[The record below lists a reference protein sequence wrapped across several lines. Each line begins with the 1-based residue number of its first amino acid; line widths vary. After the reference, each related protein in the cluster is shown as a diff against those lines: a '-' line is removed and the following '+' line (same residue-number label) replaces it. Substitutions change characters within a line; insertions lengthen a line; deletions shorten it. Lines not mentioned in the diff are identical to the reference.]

1 MRQLA
6 LRSLPV
12 ASPHRFGVFSN
23 GLYSGI
29 RHNMGGVHNRLGNVS
44 AAVRK
49 RNYHVGGKGGYR
61 MGNSGFFERKWR
73 QEEQLVSRGTNR
85 QLTVDNALAEVRRRV
100 AASNAHDRKLS
111 RHAAGIM
118 SASER
123 PPGSVWKRRNWSSSF
138 TTTSCGSRAEI
149 AASF

>member
-12 ASPHRFGVFSN
+12 ASPQIFGVFSI

-29 RHNMGGVHNRLGNVS
+29 RHNLSGVHNRLGNVS
-44 AAVRK
+44 APLRK
-49 RNYHVGGKGGYR
+49 RNYHVGWKVGYR
-61 MGNSGFFERKWR
+61 MSNSGFFERKWR

-85 QLTVDNALAEVRRRV
+85 QLTVDNALAEVRHRA
-100 AASNAHDRKLS
+100 AASDAHNVKQS
-111 RHAAGIM
+111 RHAADIM

-123 PPGSVWKRRNWSSSF
+123 PPGNLWKSRNWSSSF
-138 TTTSCGSRAEI
+138 TTTSCGSRAAI
-149 AASF
+149 AASS